1 LDEHLGH
8 EHLPD
13 EQGVAPGTR
22 LDLSTIDPGDTSA
35 YPGGKKQA
43 QAELADLRERLAE
56 LQHLM
61 WADGRHR
68 VLVVFQAMDTGGKDG
83 TIRAVFAGVN
93 PHGVRIADFK
103 APTDEELSHDYL
115 WRVHARTPDDG
126 RIQIFNRSHYEDVL
140 VVRVLGLVPEERWRR
155 RYHHIVEFERML
167 AEEGTTIV
175 KFFLHI
181 SHDEQADRLRE
192 RLEDPTKRWK
202 FNKDDLDSRRHWD
215 DYMAAYE
222 DAISATTTDT
232 APWHV
237 VRANKNW
244 YRNLVV
250 ARTITTTLEG
260 LDLRFPDP
268 EEGLDDIV
276 IE

>member
-1 LDEHLGH
+1 
-8 EHLPD
+8 
-13 EQGVAPGTR
+13 
-22 LDLSTIDPGDTSA
+22 
-35 YPGGKKQA
+35 
-43 QAELADLRERLAE
+43 
-56 LQHLM
+56 
-61 WADGRHR
+61 
-68 VLVVFQAMDTGGKDG
+68 
-83 TIRAVFAGVN
+83 VFAGVN

-140 VVRVLGLVPEERWRR
+140 VVRVLGLVPEDRWRR

-202 FNKDDLDSRRHWD
+202 FNKADLDSRRHWD

-250 ARTITTTLEG
+250 ARTIVTTLEG